1 MEQQEITTP
10 GPVLDQKGAI
20 APGYSRRAVRTY
32 RRAEI
37 RAPFYRIKEWDFY
50 QASDGEK
57 CIQFTYGHASYA
69 GQVGVMLFDFQKGER
84 IADISRL
91 LALPFGRL
99 HLPESAEEDS
109 DVVQLPSGALGALM
123 RENPQVESYVYKA
136 AAERFSD
143 VMSAVERLLFST
155 LEQRVAAYLLDEA
168 ARLGAEEIHVTQEQ
182 LARHIGSA
190 REAVTRTL
198 KQMAREGLLEVF
210 RGGIRILDRKALYAL
225 C

>member
-1 MEQQEITTP
+1 M
-10 GPVLDQKGAI
+10 
-20 APGYSRRAVRTY
+20 STY
-32 RRAEI
+32 YIDPYDGSAEN
-37 RAPFYRIKEWDFY
+37 
-50 QASDGEK
+50 DGL
-57 CIQFTYGHASYA
+57 S
-69 GQVGVMLFDFQKGER
+69 
-84 IADISRL
+84 
-91 LALPFGRL
+91 
-99 HLPESAEEDS
+99 PESAVTSPRQISPEPGDRILLCRGTVLREPLFSPDGTPDAPIIWGAYGDLDDCLDEEEIDAEEDS

>member
-1 MEQQEITTP
+1 M
-10 GPVLDQKGAI
+10 
-20 APGYSRRAVRTY
+20 
-32 RRAEI
+32 
-37 RAPFYRIKEWDFY
+37 
-50 QASDGEK
+50 
-57 CIQFTYGHASYA
+57 
-69 GQVGVMLFDFQKGER
+69 
-84 IADISRL
+84 
-91 LALPFGRL
+91 
-99 HLPESAEEDS
+99 
-109 DVVQLPSGALGALM
+109 
-123 RENPQVESYVYKA
+123 YKA